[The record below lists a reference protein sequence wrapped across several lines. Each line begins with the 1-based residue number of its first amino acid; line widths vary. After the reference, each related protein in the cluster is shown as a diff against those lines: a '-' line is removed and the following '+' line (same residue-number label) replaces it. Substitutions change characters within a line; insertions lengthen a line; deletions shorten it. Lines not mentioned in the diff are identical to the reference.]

1 MKRFS
6 LFIAIGAVFTVWA
19 SVVVADDKAGTNDS
33 QQAASKEVHKI
44 SGTSACATCD
54 GVTKA
59 GHNIMLVDKAGT
71 RWVLVGEGEDYKKA
85 HEVRKD
91 GKKMIATYKGEPKSM
106 KDDNGKEYKQVEV
119 TKVEV
124 EDKAA

>member
-6 LFIAIGAVFTVWA
+6 LFIAIGAAFTVWA
-19 SVVVADDKAGTNDS
+19 SVVVADDKAAGDDA
-33 QQAASKEVHKI
+33 QQAASKDVHKI
-44 SGTSACATCD
+44 TGTSACATCD

-59 GHNIMLVDKAGT
+59 GHNIMLVDQEGA
-71 RWVLVGEGEDYKKA
+71 RWVLVGQGDDYKKA

-91 GKKMIATYKGEPKSM
+91 GKRMTATYKGEPKTM

-124 EDKAA
+124 QDKAA